1 MKNNLTGCLIIT
13 HNPPVEIL
21 NKTIDKLLEY
31 KNMINTFI
39 IDNSD
44 EAFRLEKYIKDLI
57 TLNLI
62 NFEHI
67 NNNSLYYSLNYGIN
81 KIKEELN
88 PEFIIV
94 FEDDNLLVSDLTEII
109 KSYYE
114 MRLGDKDLVV
124 LNDGTFRLEKHTLII
139 SKQLIGI
146 GTYFAKS
153 ELFYDIP
160 FREEFYMD
168 QGDFDFQIKVRK
180 DGGNIFI
187 TSWEVIK
194 RLSIG
199 RGKIS
204 ILPPWRDYLAI
215 RNATV
220 LFLVEGNG
228 IVSYFKTFI
237 FLGSGFIINMK
248 RYGTFKFLKI
258 AIEAL
263 VDGKKKN
270 FDNNKVLEFRKL

>member
-1 MKNNLTGCLIIT
+1 MKNNLTGCLLIT
-13 HNPPVEIL
+13 HNSPLEIL
-21 NKTIDKLLEY
+21 NKTIKKLFEY
-31 KNMINTFI
+31 KDIINVFI

-44 EAFRLEKYIKDLI
+44 DAFQFEGYIKNLI

-88 PEFIIV
+88 PEFIII
-94 FEDDNLLVSDLTEII
+94 FEDDNLLITDLTEII
-109 KSYYE
+109 KLYYE
-114 MRLGDKDLVV
+114 MHLSYKDLIV
-124 LNDGTFRLEKHTLII
+124 LNDGTFNLKEHTLIN
-139 SKQLIGI
+139 SKQLLGN

-153 ELFYDIP
+153 ELFYNIP
-160 FREEFYMD
+160 FREEFFMD

-180 DGGNIFI
+180 DGGNIFV
-187 TSWEVIK
+187 TSYKVIK
-194 RLSIG
+194 RLAIG

-204 ILPPWRDYLAI
+204 ILPLWRDYLAI

-237 FLGSGFIINMK
+237 FLGSGFLINMK